1 MGIWNVVDSIFPGVG
16 SVGESVTGLFQ
27 KPATPQQPD
36 YSGLANQQFAANKDA
51 ARFNAMSGNPWFS
64 NPYGTQQ
71 VDWSGKQTGST
82 DVPYVSTNLTPL
94 GQDAWDSQQRLS
106 AQMGTAAE
114 NSLSRVNDAFA
125 EPFSMDGITGLQDAA
140 QKAIMSRLTPI
151 LNEREDRLTNQLANQ
166 GLTAG
171 GEAYSNSMRDFNNS
185 RNDAESQAV
194 LHAIGLQPQML
205 SSAMTMRNQP
215 LNELNAL
222 RTGAQVQ
229 APQFQGYTGSQA
241 SAAPIYQAGSD
252 AGNFQTDLYN
262 ADMGTRN
269 AMISGLFGLGSAGI
283 RGGMGS

>member
-114 NSLSRVNDAFA
+114 N
-125 EPFSMDGITGLQDAA
+125 
-140 QKAIMSRLTPI
+140 
-151 LNEREDRLTNQLANQ
+151 
-166 GLTAG
+166 
-171 GEAYSNSMRDFNNS
+171 
-185 RNDAESQAV
+185 
-194 LHAIGLQPQML
+194 
-205 SSAMTMRNQP
+205 
-215 LNELNAL
+215 
-222 RTGAQVQ
+222 
-229 APQFQGYTGSQA
+229 
-241 SAAPIYQAGSD
+241 
-252 AGNFQTDLYN
+252 
-262 ADMGTRN
+262 
-269 AMISGLFGLGSAGI
+269 
-283 RGGMGS
+283 

>member
-1 MGIWNVVDSIFPGVG
+1 MLNNWSLGGMLDLSWAKDNVGD
-16 SVGESVTGLFQ
+16 LFG
-27 KPATPQQPD
+27 KPDAPQAPD
-36 YSGLANQQFAANKDA
+36 YSGLAQQQYAANKDA
-51 ARFNAMSGNPWFS
+51 ARFNAMSGNPWFE

-71 VDWSGKQTGST
+71 VDWTGAKT
-82 DVPYVSTNLTPL
+82 GNKDVPYVSTNLTPL
-94 GQDAWDSQQRLS
+94 GQEAWDSQQRLS

-114 NSLSRVNDAFA
+114 NSLGRVNDAFA
-125 EPFSMDGITGLQDAA
+125 QPFDYSGITDLQDAA

-283 RGGMGS
+283 RGRM

>member
-1 MGIWNVVDSIFPGVG
+1 M
-16 SVGESVTGLFQ
+16 GLFDIAAKLVMPIPAVRNAVTDLFK
-27 KPATPQQPD
+27 KPEVQQPD
-36 YSGLANQQFAANKDA
+36 YAGLANQQYAANKDA

-71 VDWSGKQTGST
+71 VDWSGAKTGSK
-82 DVPYVSTNLTPL
+82 DVPYVSTDLTPL
-94 GQDAWDSQQRLS
+94 GQQAWDSQQRLS

-229 APQFQGYTGSQA
+229 APQFPGYTGSPA

-283 RGGMGS
+283 RGGMGA